1 MKDNVLAAIGII
13 AAAIALMPIV
23 AGITVGSMHSR
34 DSDERERIAC
44 VDSGGTH
51 LRTSSGPVCIGVSE

>member
-1 MKDNVLAAIGII
+1 MKDNTLGAVAIVCCLLAV
-13 AAAIALMPIV
+13 AAIV

-44 VDSGGTH
+44 VENGGTH
-51 LRTSSGPVCIGVSE
+51 LKTSSGPVCIGVGK